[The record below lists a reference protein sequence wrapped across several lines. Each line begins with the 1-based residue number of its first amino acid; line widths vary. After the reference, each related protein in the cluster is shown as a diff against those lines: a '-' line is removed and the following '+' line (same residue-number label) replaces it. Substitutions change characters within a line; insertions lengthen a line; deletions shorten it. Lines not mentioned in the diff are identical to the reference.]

1 MDFEEKTLCCL
12 QSTAMSKSD
21 TLATHNPMW
30 DSTSGDSARSG
41 GGSSKNLRS
50 SGSQT
55 DSLDSPGPSPPK
67 SLRNHDHDKVLSFVS
82 FCLKE
87 SCLLLNVHLSRR
99 LLCCVMRIQKAASVD
114 FFFLSQV
121 FFMFEVFFSVHGILS
136 VCFDERIVGKKNV
149 LKHVLCLTSLPRVC
163 HGSMFVLTIC
173 MPSDLY
179 RYATACQF

>member
-99 LLCCVMRIQKAASVD
+99 LLCCVVRIQKAASVS
-114 FFFLSQV
+114 FFLSQV
-121 FFMFEVFFSVHGILS
+121 FLMFEVFFSVHGILS
-136 VCFDERIVGKKNV
+136 VCFDEMIVGKKNV
-149 LKHVLCLTSLPRVC
+149 LKHVLR
-163 HGSMFVLTIC
+163 LTIFAKGVSWKHVC
-173 MPSDLY
+173 TYDLY
-179 RYATACQF
+179 AL